1 MSNKAYLSSW
11 YLCLMLMLM
20 KLMKLMCLNKQILK
34 KMKIN
39 YMKNKILVEV
49 VEVDVLVVVVSDAEI
64 CFLKYLYTQTDE

>member
-1 MSNKAYLSSW
+1 
-11 YLCLMLMLM
+11 MLMLM